1 VIGVRLAIFAIL
13 TSRVIIPSGRVENR
27 TNRKPDPFGLPSD
40 PFGLPSWRSN
50 AGACAIGW
58 QNWRPEKRP
67 LTCRP
72 AEYDLREESDNSM
85 NILLWIIQILLAL
98 LFLFAGGT
106 KLFMSQEALQ
116 AMTPPNSVVLP
127 FWFIRFIGF
136 CELVGVLGLIL
147 PGLFKIKRGLT
158 PLAACGLLVIMI
170 GAVVVSV
177 MGLGVAAAITP
188 LVAGVL
194 CALVAYGRRDWR

>member
-1 VIGVRLAIFAIL
+1 
-13 TSRVIIPSGRVENR
+13 
-27 TNRKPDPFGLPSD
+27 
-40 PFGLPSWRSN
+40 
-50 AGACAIGW
+50 
-58 QNWRPEKRP
+58 
-67 LTCRP
+67 
-72 AEYDLREESDNSM
+72 M
-85 NILLWIIQILLAL
+85 NIVLWIIQILLAL

-116 AMTPPNSVVLP
+116 QMTPPNSVVLP

-136 CELVGVLGLIL
+136 CELVGALGLIL

-158 PLAACGLLVIMI
+158 PLAACGLLIIMI

-177 MGLGVAAAITP
+177 MGLGVGAAITP